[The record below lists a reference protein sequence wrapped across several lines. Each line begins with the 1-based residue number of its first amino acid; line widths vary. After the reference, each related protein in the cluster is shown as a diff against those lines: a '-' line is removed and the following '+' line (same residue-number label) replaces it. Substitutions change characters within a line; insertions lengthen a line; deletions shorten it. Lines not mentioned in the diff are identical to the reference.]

1 MFQNLTIRSKLA
13 VGFGIVLVLAAG
25 IGATSVINLN
35 RLAGMTSDLYHH
47 PHVVVTAL
55 YQAKAQVIAI
65 HRAMKDVILATD
77 GLQVDAAV
85 SARDQAEA
93 EALRALATAKA
104 AALGKTRGI
113 DEATA
118 AIVAWRDI
126 QAEVIAAVRTGR
138 GADAKT
144 INQTRAAHQVETVEA
159 VMAADI
165 DRAKAEAERF
175 MANAAATRDQVTTL
189 VVGLMLAGLVLS
201 IGAAVLASLSIGR
214 PLGRLRGCMARL
226 SAGDIEVTVPDRQRG
241 DELGDMARAVDVFRE
256 NAVEMARLRVEQ
268 DAAKSRL
275 DQERRRAMLDLADRL
290 ESDVRDVVSAVS
302 ASAEQMQGAAKTMAA
317 TAQDTAHQA
326 GAAAAAATQAAGKF
340 NTGAAAAEELS
351 AAIAE
356 PVWRT
361 LNDRCISR
369 IATEA
374 VEEAERSNATVS
386 GLVDAASRI
395 GAVVKLINDIA
406 SQTNLLALNATIEA
420 ARAGEAGKGFAV
432 VASEVKALAHQTARA
447 TGEIAAQVEAV
458 RQATG
463 ETVDA
468 LDGIADTIRRI
479 TEVSAI
485 IASAVE
491 QQNAATREIAG
502 NVQEASVGTREVTG
516 HVSGVRTAAEVT
528 GRSSTEV
535 LCAADGLT
543 GQATQLRRAIGD
555 FLATIR
561 KS

>member
-1 MFQNLTIRSKLA
+1 MFQNLTIRNKLA
-13 VGFGIVLVLAAG
+13 VGFGVVLVLAAG
-25 IGATSVINLN
+25 IGVTSVINLN
-35 RLAGMTSDLYHH
+35 RLADMTSDLYRH

-85 SARDQAEA
+85 SARDRAET

-104 AALGKTRGI
+104 AALGGTRGI

-118 AIVAWRDI
+118 AILAWRDI
-126 QAEVIAAVRTGR
+126 QSEVIAAVRTGR
-138 GADAKT
+138 SAEAKA

-159 VMAADI
+159 VVAADI
-165 DRAKAEAERF
+165 DRANAEAERF
-175 MANAAATRDQVTTL
+175 MANAAATRDRVTVL
-189 VVGLMLAGLVLS
+189 VVGLMLAGLALS
-201 IGAAVLASLSIGR
+201 VGAAVLASLSIGR

-226 SAGDIEVTVPDRQRG
+226 SAGDIDVTVPDRQRG
-241 DELGDMARAVDVFRE
+241 DELGDMARAVEVFRE

-268 DAAKSRL
+268 DEAKSRL
-275 DQERRRAMLDLADRL
+275 DQERRRTMLDLADKL
-290 ESDVRDVVSAVS
+290 ESDVHEVVSAVS

-326 GAAAAAATQAAGKF
+326 GAAATAATQASGNV
-340 NTGAAAAEELS
+340 NTVAAAAEELS
-351 AAIAE
+351 ASISE
-356 PVWRT
+356 
-361 LNDRCISR
+361 ISR
-369 IATEA
+369 QVVLATDLTGNA
-374 VEEAERSNATVS
+374 THRAERTYKVVGSLSEA
-386 GLVDAASRI
+386 GSRI

-406 SQTNLLALNATIEA
+406 GQTNLLALNATIEA

-447 TGEIAAQVEAV
+447 TGEIAAQIEAV

-479 TEVSAI
+479 TEVSTI

-491 QQNAATREIAG
+491 QQSAATREIAG
-502 NVQEASVGTREVTG
+502 NVQEASVGTREVTS
-516 HVSGVRTAAEVT
+516 HVGGVRIAAEVT

-543 GQATQLRRAIGD
+543 GQAAQLRRAIGD

-561 KS
+561 NS